1 MCFYFAETFAR
12 EAVAL
17 YDFQPRTDRE
27 LSFNKG
33 DSITILEKVSA
44 DWWEAIVNGRGGL
57 IPDKYFA
64 FQPQ

>member
-1 MCFYFAETFAR
+1 MCFCVAETFTR

-27 LSFNKG
+27 LSFKKG
-33 DSITILEKVSA
+33 DLITILEKVST
-44 DWWEAIVNGRGGL
+44 DWWEAVINGRGGL

-64 FQPQ
+64 FQQQ